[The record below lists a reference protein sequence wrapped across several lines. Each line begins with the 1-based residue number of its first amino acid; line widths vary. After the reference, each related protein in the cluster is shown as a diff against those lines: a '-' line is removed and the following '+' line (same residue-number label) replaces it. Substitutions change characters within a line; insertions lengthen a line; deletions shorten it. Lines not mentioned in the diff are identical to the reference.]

1 MARPF
6 HRCDECGKRRVGVT
20 VVHVGGAIL
29 RDLCPACAVDAAI
42 AMDVPKPKHR
52 NCKQRVDRIMA
63 SATDPNRSPLVLRSD
78 SKVLVEEIEDVRA
91 ERDELLKRVGNMVDA
106 WDEAMVGN
114 YGQPLTACMEQLRD
128 MLPFPWPEAK
138 TW

>member
-1 MARPF
+1 MAV
-6 HRCDECGKRRVGVT
+6 HR
-20 VVHVGGAIL
+20 H
-29 RDLCPACAVDAAI
+29 
-42 AMDVPKPKHR
+42 
-52 NCKQRVDRIMA
+52 CKQRVDRIMA

-106 WDEAMVGN
+106 WDEAMIGS

-138 TW
+138 RRGNRRDLRPTTEGLTDWTVE